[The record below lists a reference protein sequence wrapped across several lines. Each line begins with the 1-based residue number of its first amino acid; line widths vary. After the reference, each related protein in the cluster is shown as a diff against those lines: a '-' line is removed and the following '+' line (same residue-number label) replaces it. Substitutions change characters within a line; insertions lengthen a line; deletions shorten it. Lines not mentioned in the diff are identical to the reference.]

1 MEIQTVN
8 FDNSGMYRSAFK
20 SGPYTVPMHIHQCS
34 EVIIVMSGEMN
45 AIVSGEEKVLREGDV
60 AVISPFAEHCL
71 TSKSEVEFWLCVFSG
86 SLIAPVL
93 SHDDIYSTRSSSFF
107 KISDELYE
115 FIKKRLPDS
124 GEEMVPFDYENQR
137 RMLVILL
144 SLFNEYFSAT
154 NVISMA
160 KSKKSLFSE
169 ILIYLDMHY
178 SEPLTIHTVSKALG
192 YTPRHLSRQLAP
204 LHEYNF
210 RSLLNLFR
218 VERAK
223 IKLRQ
228 SDAKILDVSMECGF
242 VSERSFFRS
251 FIKSEGITPNEYRKA
266 VKKRGRCYREIGLY
280 GDGDNEKGVQRK

>member
-1 MEIQTVN
+1 MEIQIVN

-20 SGPYTVPMHIHQCS
+20 IGPYTVQMHIHQCS
-34 EVIIVMSGEMN
+34 EVIIVTSGELN
-45 AIVSGEEKVLREGDV
+45 ATVSGEEKVLRAGDV

-86 SLIAPVL
+86 ELIMGEFSDEELYNIRNSA
-93 SHDDIYSTRSSSFF
+93 FF
-107 KISDELYE
+107 RISDSLMQ
-115 FIKKRLPDS
+115 FLKPRLPSSD
-124 GEEMVPFDYENQR
+124 EEMVPFSYEAQR
-137 RMLVILL
+137 RMLIVLL
-144 SLFNEYFSAT
+144 SVFEEYFAAT
-154 NVISMA
+154 SVTKDT
-160 KSKKSLFSE
+160 KSKKSLLSE

-192 YTPRHLSRQLAP
+192 YTPRHISRQLAP

-210 RSLLNLFR
+210 RTLLNLFR

-228 SDAKILDVSMECGF
+228 SNAKIIDISLECGF

-251 FIKSEGITPNEYRKA
+251 FLKVEGITPNEYRKA
-266 VKKRGRCYREIGLY
+266 VKEHGRFYRELGY
-280 GDGDNEKGVQRK
+280 GEQIRKN